1 MSNELGNAIASTV
14 IDTFNGLSIKS
25 GKPVVRSNGVEEWTV
40 LASVVAITNN
50 NIMPITLATGVKTLP
65 DKVRSYSNGLMV
77 HDMHAEILALR
88 LFNYYLLEKDCPLVE
103 HSGLKHDVKLAL
115 FISEPPCGDASMSYI
130 SSNLTNNEPWTPQK
144 KQLNRGRNNFGEL
157 GVVRT
162 KPGRSDS
169 LISYSKSC
177 SDKLCLK
184 QLVGICNATTSTL
197 FKDSIFLDYLVTK
210 NLPAKDF
217 HRCFRTRFDL
227 PSVVHPL
234 QLLTYDCDGYEFVKS
249 EEKSPSPLSLLH
261 IVPLNVTQVLNNGVK
276 NGSFIKNKP
285 PKKGGESIICNQ
297 NFINRL
303 KQIREVDYPDYISF
317 KHSNTA
323 RQALKMAGRK
333 KLKDWVS
340 STADNFV
347 L

>member
-1 MSNELGNAIASTV
+1 
-14 IDTFNGLSIKS
+14 
-25 GKPVVRSNGVEEWTV
+25 
-40 LASVVAITNN
+40 
-50 NIMPITLATGVKTLP
+50 
-65 DKVRSYSNGLMV
+65 MV

-88 LFNYYLLEKDCPLVE
+88 LFNYYLLEKDCPLVG
-103 HSGLKHDVKLAL
+103 HSVLKHDVKLAL
-115 FISEPPCGDASMSYI
+115 FISEPPWRCIDVLHFLKPNQQRTLDS
-130 SSNLTNNEPWTPQK
+130 TK

-227 PSVVHPL
+227 PEVHL
-234 QLLTYDCDGYEFVKS
+234 AVANL
-249 EEKSPSPLSLLH
+249 
-261 IVPLNVTQVLNNGVK
+261 
-276 NGSFIKNKP
+276 
-285 PKKGGESIICNQ
+285 
-297 NFINRL
+297 
-303 KQIREVDYPDYISF
+303 
-317 KHSNTA
+317 
-323 RQALKMAGRK
+323 
-333 KLKDWVS
+333 
-340 STADNFV
+340 
-347 L
+347 

>member
-130 SSNLTNNEPWTPQK
+130 SSNLTNNEPWTPQ
-144 KQLNRGRNNFGEL
+144 RN
-157 GVVRT
+157 
-162 KPGRSDS
+162 S
-169 LISYSKSC
+169 
-177 SDKLCLK
+177 
-184 QLVGICNATTSTL
+184 
-197 FKDSIFLDYLVTK
+197 
-210 NLPAKDF
+210 
-217 HRCFRTRFDL
+217 
-227 PSVVHPL
+227 
-234 QLLTYDCDGYEFVKS
+234 
-249 EEKSPSPLSLLH
+249 
-261 IVPLNVTQVLNNGVK
+261 
-276 NGSFIKNKP
+276 
-285 PKKGGESIICNQ
+285 
-297 NFINRL
+297 
-303 KQIREVDYPDYISF
+303 
-317 KHSNTA
+317 
-323 RQALKMAGRK
+323 
-333 KLKDWVS
+333 
-340 STADNFV
+340 
-347 L
+347 